1 MPFVGIELLPSG
13 KVTYLITEE
22 ENLNRGDFC
31 LFKSQEGW
39 EIGKVKFV
47 SRQSVPEKV
56 KKVKIRKATVKDL
69 EEFREKQKIVVKA
82 KEVAL
87 EKIAKY
93 GLPMRLT
100 CTKCPP
106 DKKKIIFY
114 YTAKERVDFRQLV
127 KDLAKVFKVRIQMQ
141 QIGVRDEPQIL
152 GGVGIC
158 GREVCCA
165 SFLSRGKDKLD
176 SVALESAK
184 VQNLP
189 LVSSKISGICGR
201 LRCCL
206 NFEYPVYTELI
217 KDFPSLGEEITFQG
231 EKVKVVGYNLI
242 KKILIVE
249 TPEGVRKIIS
259 NDQLKKIK

>member
-1 MPFVGIELLPSG
+1 MPFIGVEVPPSG
-13 KVTYLITEE
+13 RVLYFLTKEKDLK
-22 ENLNRGDFC
+22 RGDLC
-31 LFKSQEGW
+31 IFKSQEGW
-39 EIGKVKFV
+39 EVGKVKFAV
-47 SRQSVPEKV
+47 EKEFPG
-56 KKVKIRKATVKDL
+56 KGTRIRKATPREL
-69 EEFREKQKIVVKA
+69 EEFKRKEKIAKMA

-87 EKIAKY
+87 EKILKY

-106 DKKKIIFY
+106 GKKKIIFY

-165 SFLSRGKDKLD
+165 SFLGKSKDKLD
-176 SVALESAK
+176 SVALEAARIQS
-184 VQNLP
+184 LP

-206 NFEYPVYTELI
+206 NFEYPVYSELI
-217 KDFPSLGEEITFQG
+217 KEFPALGEELTLQE
-231 EKVKVVGYNLI
+231 EKVKVVGYNLL
-242 KKILIVE
+242 KKILVVE
-249 TPEGVRKIIS
+249 TPEGVRKTIS
-259 NDQLKKIK
+259 KDQIEEK